1 MEKVVVWFDKYV
13 EDISL
18 DQLIVITE
26 FEIPIA
32 HCVDKM
38 RESVSCL
45 VVKSIFSPNLVENS
59 VKDCEKLSPYA
70 DFSLDTTAI

>member
-13 EDISL
+13 EDVSL

-38 RESVSCL
+38 RESVSCF
-45 VVKSIFSPNLVENS
+45 VVKIHFL
-59 VKDCEKLSPYA
+59 A
-70 DFSLDTTAI
+70 